1 LVTDIPLG
9 QSAWIET
16 KRREDLENPGVPM
29 DRGRRHWPKS
39 TAANWARLWIFGPA
53 RVQRMAL
60 AS

>member
-1 LVTDIPLG
+1 M
-9 QSAWIET
+9 SAWIET